1 MAKLHVDGDQ
11 FRSVGKQKEFTLEG
25 WIDTAPFEDLLGI
38 NIEKAEEGRAILS
51 MPFTVKL
58 AQGGG
63 MLHGGALTTLA
74 DTAVA
79 MAIKS
84 LLPEKTIFATTELT
98 THFEAPVKEGQVTAI
113 ASVKGPEKR
122 RFRGEAVIVDEEG
135 REVATSRAVFRIA
148 RGQGF
153 DD

>member
-1 MAKLHVDGDQ
+1 MARLYVNGEQ
-11 FRSVGKQKEFTLEG
+11 FRRARKQEQFTLDG

-58 AQGGG
+58 SQGGG
-63 MLHGGALTTLA
+63 LLHGGALTTLA
-74 DTAVA
+74 DTAAA

-98 THFEAPVKEGQVTAI
+98 TQFVAPVKEGQVTAI
-113 ASVKGPEKR
+113 ASAKGPNGR
-122 RFRGEAVIVDEEG
+122 NLRGEAVIVDEEG
-135 REVATSRAVFRIA
+135 REVATFKSVFRIA

>member
-11 FRSVGKQKEFTLEG
+11 FRSARKQEEFTLDG

-51 MPFTVKL
+51 MPFRVKL

-63 MLHGGALTTLA
+63 LLHGGALTTLA
-74 DTAVA
+74 DTAAA

-84 LLPEKTIFATTELT
+84 LLPERTIFATTELN
-98 THFEAPVKEGQVTAI
+98 THFVAPVKEGQVTAI
-113 ASVKGPEKR
+113 ASVKGPEGR
-122 RFRGEAVIVDEEG
+122 SLRSEAVIVDEEG
-135 REVATSRAVFRIA
+135 REVATFRSVFRIA